1 MSTDDRRPSVSRG
14 ALSGRTAGLHA
25 RWQRTGHAPPRP
37 APVPGGF
44 DWGPKADEARIDQL
58 AIALLADSTIKN
70 IALDHYK
77 EFAQFLREELKGDE
91 WRLPTSDIS
100 ADTWSRDVDI
110 ADETPSPEEVDIT
123 TVEFDEM
130 SFAVERALCEK
141 HDISVHQSV
150 DERRAELDATR
161 DNVHSEAADSDTT
174 GSESGKVEFPAAS
187 QKRD

>member
-1 MSTDDRRPSVSRG
+1 VYTPDGDVLDKHLHVLRR
-14 ALSGRTAGLHA
+14 A
-25 RWQRTGHAPPRP
+25 
-37 APVPGGF
+37 PGGF
-44 DWGPKADEARIDQL
+44 DWGPEADEARIDQL
-58 AIALLADSTIKN
+58 AIALLADSTTKN

-77 EFAQFLREELKGDE
+77 EFAEFLREELEGDE

-100 ADTWSRDVDI
+100 ADTWSREIDV
-110 ADETPSPEEVDIT
+110 ADETPSPEDVDIT

-150 DERRAELDATR
+150 DSRRAELDATR

-174 GSESGKVEFPAAS
+174 GSESGEFEFPAAS
-187 QKRD
+187 QERD